1 MNTTFFK
8 GVVIFDCD
16 GVMFDSKTANIN
28 FYNHI
33 LERYGMPPMK
43 DEDIAFVHM
52 HTADASIRHIL
63 RGSPFLDDALR
74 YRFQVDYRPFLKDMV
89 MEPGLRE
96 LLTCLR
102 PAFKLAVATNRSNT
116 IGDVLDAHGLRA
128 YFDKVVS
135 SLDVSNP
142 KPHPECLLKIIDHF
156 RLPPEA
162 ALYIGDSQ
170 IDEGSARAAGVPF
183 VSYKNRSLAA
193 DYYVDHL
200 MEVLAITGNPSGDPV
215 CAGPW
220 GSSDAGL

>member
-1 MNTTFFK
+1 MDSTFIK

-33 LERYGMPPMK
+33 LAKYGMPPMK

-74 YRFQVDYRPFLKDMV
+74 YRFEVDYRPFLKDMV
-89 MEPGLRE
+89 MEPGLKE
-96 LLTCLR
+96 LLACLR
-102 PAFKLAVATNRSNT
+102 PAFRLAVATNRSNT
-116 IGDVLDAHGLRA
+116 IGDVLDAHGLRG

-156 RLPPEA
+156 NLPPKA

-183 VSYKNRSLAA
+183 VSYKNRSLDA
-193 DYYVDHL
+193 DYHVDHL
-200 MEVLAITGNPSGDPV
+200 MQVLAITGNPSGDPA
-215 CAGPW
+215 CARPW
-220 GSSDAGL
+220 KKSDARL